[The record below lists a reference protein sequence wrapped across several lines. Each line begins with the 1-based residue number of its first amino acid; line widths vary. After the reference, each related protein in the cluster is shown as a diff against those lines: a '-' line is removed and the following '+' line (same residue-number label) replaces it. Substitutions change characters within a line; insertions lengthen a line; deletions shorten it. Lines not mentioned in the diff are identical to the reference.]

1 VYAWC
6 VQLLPTSSDASSS
19 NVPTKIRVTCFW
31 QHDLKSIWGIGNSI
45 HQHLPAMLVGI
56 VRTVQSHGSRMPYMR
71 GYGRGVGMT
80 HVDFQ
85 GPRQLLTVEYTISGD
100 EDDEDMHISSATS
113 GLDDSLRALK
123 EYRRLE
129 HSVEC
134 ILSCALSWDV
144 RVNTRSSASL
154 AAPHFVVQAS
164 RPTTRSISY
173 LDDPIT
179 LRISHPKPREH
190 AVLKVTIS
198 IEPSASLGGG
208 ANARALHVNGSS
220 HPVHRVEPRDPTSTA
235 LLFSSSSSVSRQMI
249 GDAMTIAEMPLQN
262 GSPPSSTAASTRSR
276 VSDKTQQT
284 VPGGLKGSG
293 RGGRPDIP
301 GVRSLRSTAAEKAV
315 VSNVR
320 RNYIYFTSLLQEPE
334 AKWSKP
340 ITEARGVTVTQ
351 LNSIDPTLVVYRAEA
366 VFVGVGVW
374 DLLSIVLTPG
384 VGTHWNKGHDDA
396 VYLEHVS
403 ELTDL
408 WHLKNR
414 ATWPVKCVQDCYSPS
429 PYV

>member
-1 VYAWC
+1 
-6 VQLLPTSSDASSS
+6 
-19 NVPTKIRVTCFW
+19 
-31 QHDLKSIWGIGNSI
+31 
-45 HQHLPAMLVGI
+45 MLVGL
-56 VRTVQSHGSRMPYMR
+56 VRTVQSHGSRMPYMH

-80 HVDFQ
+80 HIDFQ
-85 GPRQLLTVEYTISGD
+85 GPRQLLTIEYTISGD
-100 EDDEDMHISSATS
+100 DDGDDMHISPATA
-113 GLDDSLRALK
+113 GLDHSLRALK

-129 HSVEC
+129 RSVEC
-134 ILSCALSWDV
+134 TLPCALTWDV
-144 RVNTRSSASL
+144 RVNTRSSSSL
-154 AAPHFVVQAS
+154 NAPHFVVRAS
-164 RPTTRSISY
+164 QPTTRSISY

-179 LRISHPKPREH
+179 LRISHPEPRKH

-198 IEPSASLGGG
+198 IEPSASLSAG
-208 ANARALHVNGSS
+208 ANTRALRVNGSS
-220 HPVHRVEPRDPTSTA
+220 QPVHRVEPRDPSSTVFP
-235 LLFSSSSSVSRQMI
+235 FSSSPSASRQLI
-249 GDAMTIAEMPLQN
+249 GDAMRTAEVPLQT
-262 GSPPSSTAASTRSR
+262 GSPPSSIAASTNSSA
-276 VSDKTQQT
+276 SDRTQQT

-301 GVRSLRSTAAEKAV
+301 GVRSVRSAAADKAV

-384 VGTHWNKGHDDA
+384 VGTYWNKGHDDA

-408 WHLKNR
+408 WHLKYR
-414 ATWPVKCVQDCYSPS
+414 ATWPVKCVQDCYSPR
-429 PYV
+429 PHI